1 MPDRILVVGATG
13 ALGGS
18 VTRLLARG
26 GPNVRA
32 LVRDPARRREL
43 DRLGVDVAIGDLRD
57 PASLAAACADVTH
70 VITTANSFL
79 GKGANASSHVD
90 LYGNRNLVD
99 AARGAGVERF
109 VFVSADNATP
119 DSTVDFFR
127 YKAQTEEYLRATDID
142 YVIIRPAAFM
152 DVWAH
157 IVAGN
162 IAAKGVA
169 TVFGAGD
176 NPINFVARDDVA
188 DFIVRIAVDPSVRSE
203 SVVVPGPENLTLMQ
217 VVEKFEHHLGK
228 KAKRKHVPVVAM
240 KGLSMLLKPVQPV
253 AARMMGGG
261 VLMATEPLTRDAA
274 AVTRRFPWYKPR
286 TLDDWLAKR
295 NS

>member
-1 MPDRILVVGATG
+1 MPARILVVGATG

-43 DRLGVDVAIGDLRD
+43 DRLGVDVAIGDMRD

-188 DFIVRIAVDPSVRSE
+188 DFIARIAVDPSVTSE
-203 SVVVPGPENLTLMQ
+203 SVVVPGPENLTLLQ

-240 KGLSMLLKPVQPV
+240 KVLSLLLKPVQPV

-261 VLMATEPLTRDAA
+261 VLMATQPLTRDAA